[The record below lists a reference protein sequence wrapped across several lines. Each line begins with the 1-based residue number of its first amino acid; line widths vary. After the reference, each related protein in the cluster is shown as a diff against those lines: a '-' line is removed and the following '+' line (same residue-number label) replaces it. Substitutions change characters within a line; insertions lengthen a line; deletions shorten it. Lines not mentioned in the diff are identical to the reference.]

1 MLDKLAFMAEP
12 AQSLAVY
19 LHLARAS
26 DLRRQ
31 PLVTDKLLVL
41 AGTVALELAFVDIA
55 DQCHAAVLQRNPQHL
70 IRHWPSLTE
79 AIAASRFQAFLKQL
93 RRQYS
98 HEKAEHMLGS
108 LGIEMARERDL
119 YANDH
124 EYASAL
130 LEAVLRR

>member
-1 MLDKLAFMAEP
+1 MAD
-12 AQSLAVY
+12 AARSLAVY

-41 AGTVALELAFVDIA
+41 AGTTAVELELSDVA
-55 DQCHAAVLQRNPQHL
+55 QRCHAAVLERNPRHL
-70 IRHWPSLTE
+70 LRNWPGLSE
-79 AIAASRFQAFLKQL
+79 AQAAEGFQSFLRQL

-98 HEKAEHMLGS
+98 PEKAEHMLGS
-108 LGIEMARERDL
+108 LGVDMAREREL
-119 YANDH
+119 YATEH

-130 LEAVLRR
+130 LDAVLRR

>member
-1 MLDKLAFMAEP
+1 MADV
-12 AQSLAVY
+12 ARILAVY

-41 AGTVALELAFVDIA
+41 AGTTAVELDLGDVA
-55 DQCHAAVLQRNPQHL
+55 QRCHSAVVTRNPRHL
-70 IRHWPSLTE
+70 LRNWTSLVE
-79 AIAASRFQAFLKQL
+79 AHADEGFQTLLRQL

-98 HEKAEHMLGS
+98 PEKAEHMLGS
-108 LGIEMARERDL
+108 LGIDMAREREL
-119 YANDH
+119 YATEH

-130 LEAVLRR
+130 LDAVLRR